1 VPIFSKNQYAQINRS
16 KLDVEASQNEL
27 DRMTIEFAVQA
38 KQLENTLHLLENST
52 QLYTNSIKD
61 KEELLAIATASYSL
75 DQMTIDDYLKYEDDV
90 VLEKT
95 KLYKT
100 QSQAWQTLMKL
111 AVIYGNDIQN
121 LVK

>member
-1 VPIFSKNQYAQINRS
+1 
-16 KLDVEASQNEL
+16 
-27 DRMTIEFAVQA
+27 
-38 KQLENTLHLLENST
+38 LENST

>member
-1 VPIFSKNQYAQINRS
+1 
-16 KLDVEASQNEL
+16 
-27 DRMTIEFAVQA
+27 
-38 KQLENTLHLLENST
+38 
-52 QLYTNSIKD
+52 
-61 KEELLAIATASYSL
+61 
-75 DQMTIDDYLKYEDDV
+75 MTIDDYLKYEDDV